1 MAKPIKETPVLKGK
15 DAQKFLVEQ
24 KKSEANKVNPDT
36 LAKMKEN
43 FRRLQ
48 SIARF

>member
-1 MAKPIKETPVLKGK
+1 MAKLIKETPVLKGK
-15 DAQKFLVEQ
+15 DAQKFLEE
-24 KKSEANKVNPDT
+24 KKKAEASKVDPGT

-43 FRRLQ
+43 FRRLH